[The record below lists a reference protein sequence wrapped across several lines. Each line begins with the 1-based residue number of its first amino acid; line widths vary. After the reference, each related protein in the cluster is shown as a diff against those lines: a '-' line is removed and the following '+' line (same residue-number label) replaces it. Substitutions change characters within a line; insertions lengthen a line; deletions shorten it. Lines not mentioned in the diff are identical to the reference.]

1 MAPAQ
6 GRTLFSTLSAY
17 AGDPIL
23 SLQLAYRDDER
34 ADKVNLSIGLY
45 YDEQGRIPRLNSV
58 QEAAKVVNASTAP
71 CVYLPMS
78 GSPAY
83 CRAAQGLV
91 FGADSEALQA
101 GRVATIQTLGG
112 SGALKVGADVLRRF
126 FPGSAARIS
135 DPTWDNHRAIL
146 EGAGFEV
153 DVYPYFDHASQ
164 RLDFDAMAS
173 YLRTQPEQ
181 TVVLLH
187 PCCHNP
193 TGAELSTQQWDEIVA
208 IVIERRLIPF
218 LDLAYQGLGEGFER
232 DAYLVRALASSDV
245 AFLVANSFSKIF
257 SLYGERCGSLSMV
270 CANADEASRALG
282 QMQQAVRRNYSSPP
296 AHGGHLVETV
306 LLDPA
311 LRAMWEAEVAEMR
324 GRIHEMRGR
333 LHEGLVRHHPDC
345 DWGFLLAQSGMFS
358 YAPVLAPHMDRLIQ
372 VHGVYIIE
380 SGRICIAGLNKQNVD
395 RVAKAFASVL
405 KEAQAA

>member
-1 MAPAQ
+1 M
-6 GRTLFSTLSAY
+6 FSQLSAY

-45 YDEQGRIPRLNSV
+45 YDEQGRIPRLPSV
-58 QEAAKVVNASTAP
+58 QEAGKVVNASTAP

-78 GSPAY
+78 GSPPY

-91 FGADSEALQA
+91 FGADSAVVQA
-101 GRVATIQTLGG
+101 GQVATIQTVGG

-126 FPGSAARIS
+126 FPESTVRIS
-135 DPTWDNHRAIL
+135 NPTWDNHRAIF
-146 EGAGFEV
+146 EGAGFAV
-153 DVYPYFDHASQ
+153 DVYPYFDLATQ
-164 RLDFDAMAS
+164 RLDFDAMAD
-173 YLRTQPEQ
+173 YLRHLPEK
-181 TVVLLH
+181 TIVLLH

-193 TGAELSTQQWDEIVA
+193 TGAELSTGQWDEIVG
-208 IVIERRLIPF
+208 IVLERRLIPF
-218 LDLAYQGLGEGFER
+218 LDMAYQGLGEGFDR
-232 DAYLVRALASSDV
+232 DAYLVRALADAGV

-270 CANADEASRALG
+270 CATADEASRALG

-311 LRAMWEAEVAEMR
+311 LRAMWEAEVTEMR
-324 GRIHEMRGR
+324 DRIHAMRTR
-333 LHEGLVRHHPDC
+333 LHQGLVRHHPDF
-345 DWGFLLAQSGMFS
+345 DWDFLLAQSGMFS
-358 YAPVLAPHMDRLIQ
+358 YAPALAPHMDRLIQ
-372 VHGVYIIE
+372 AHGVYIIE
-380 SGRICIAGLNKQNVD
+380 SGRICIAGLNGQNVD
-395 RVAKAFASVL
+395 RVARAFASVL
-405 KEAQAA
+405 KEVSPA